1 MADVPLSSL
10 LSSAATQYGLDP
22 NLLLRQAR
30 QESGLHQGAVSPAGA
45 IGVMQLMPA
54 TAKGLGVDPNDVGQN
69 IQGGAHYLRQ
79 MLDRYNGDYNLALAA
94 YNAGPGRVE
103 AYLKNGTAL
112 PSETQKYV
120 AAIMGGNVPA
130 AAAGGSVPL
139 ASLPATQPD
148 MPNVNPLAARLA
160 LSDIGRRLQQAQQ
173 SFYS

>member
-1 MADVPLSSL
+1 MDQVPLSSL

-30 QESGLHQGAVSPAGA
+30 QESGLNQGAVSPAGA
-45 IGVMQLMPA
+45 IGVMQIMPA

-94 YNAGPGRVE
+94 YNAGPGRVD
-103 AYLKNGTAL
+103 AYLKNGAAL

-120 AAIMGGNVPA
+120 AAIMGGNMPA
-130 AAAGGSVPL
+130 VGGAVPL
-139 ASLPATQPD
+139 SSLPTAAPGGGD
-148 MPNVNPLAARLA
+148 GINPMAARLA
-160 LSDIGRRLQQAQQ
+160 LTDIGRRLQQAQQ
-173 SFYS
+173 AFQT